1 MERRIQLDIMTTP
14 TSTAEVSLLDQT
26 TQTELTVGSQQNAVP
41 ITSAVE
47 PIRIRT
53 PPSQGVGPEESR
65 VVPDTSAQGT
75 TATTTSPTTTAKV
88 PFKEQVIAYAKVCDD
103 ALSRAN
109 GKLTYSVQKTRGAV
123 SKVHSLRLT

>member
-1 MERRIQLDIMTTP
+1 MTTP
-14 TSTAEVSLLDQT
+14 TSTTEVSLLDQT
-26 TQTELTVGSQQNAVP
+26 TQMTQTELTVGSQQNAVP

-103 ALSRAN
+103 VLSRSN